1 MCVCA
6 SLLLLAALPA
16 FAGPRGGAALRLTAA
31 EPPAFALNQHT
42 ALVARAG
49 DSAALRCK
57 VLRLADRA
65 VSWVRS
71 SDLQILTHAGAVF
84 TADSRVS
91 CASARDAGPGLA
103 APDAD
108 DILTSEEDWDPYASV
123 HILRIE
129 RLRLGDSGRYECQ
142 INTEPKL
149 SLFYNL
155 TVIDTALPE
164 VLVMPVGGSVARG
177 ALGGAARLAC
187 EARYEPAP
195 GSRLAPDAVAA
206 LPPLRL
212 RWTHKGEM
220 LDPQSSRGGIS
231 LDTERWAGRAVSRLT
246 LAQLT
251 AADAG
256 RYSCAA
262 AGVSADLF
270 VHLYRDGADD
280 QEYDIID
287 GEMEMQR
294 DQAESR
300 VSAANL
306 VYSSGVILTA
316 ICLLR
321 TVVT

>member
-1 MCVCA
+1 MEIDNQ
-6 SLLLLAALPA
+6 
-16 FAGPRGGAALRLTAA
+16 GPRGGAALRLSA

-49 DSAALRCK
+49 DSAALRCT

-91 CASARDAGPGLA
+91 CSSARDAGHGLHA
-103 APDAD
+103 GGLDAGGLDAPPDAD
-108 DILTSEEDWDPYASV
+108 DILTSEEDWDPYASL

-129 RLRLGDSGRYECQ
+129 RLRLSDSGRYECQ

-164 VLVMPVGGSVARG
+164 VSVSPLGSSATRA

-187 EARYEPAP
+187 EARYVAAP
-195 GSRLAPDAVAA
+195 GAQLPPAALAA

-212 RWTHKGEM
+212 RWTHKGET
-220 LDPQSSRGGIS
+220 LDPQSTRGGIS

-246 LAQLT
+246 LARLAT
-251 AADAG
+251 GDAG

-262 AGVSADLF
+262 AGASADLF

-280 QEYDIID
+280 QEYDIIG

-294 DQAESR
+294 DQADAR
-300 VSAANL
+300 VSAAA
-306 VYSSGVILTA
+306 VHSSGIMLTV

-321 TVVT
+321 MVVT